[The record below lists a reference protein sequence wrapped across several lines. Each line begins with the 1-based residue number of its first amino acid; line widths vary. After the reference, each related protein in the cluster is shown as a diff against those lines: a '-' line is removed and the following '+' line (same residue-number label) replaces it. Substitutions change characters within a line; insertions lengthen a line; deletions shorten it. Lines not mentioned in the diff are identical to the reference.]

1 MAAGCARIITGRD
14 HVPKGQQPVQTDA
27 KRAKATANEA
37 PSRSPELARVEADI
51 ERTRERVATSVMAL
65 REEVARQTDW
75 REWVRRRPGAFLA
88 GAFVVG
94 FMLGQRR

>member
-14 HVPKGQQPVQTDA
+14 HVPKGQQPV
-27 KRAKATANEA
+27 RVKAGANEA
-37 PSRSPELARVEADI
+37 TARSPELARVEADI

-65 REEVARQTDW
+65 RQEVARQTDW
-75 REWVRRRPGAFLA
+75 REWVRRRPGAFLG

-94 FMLGQRR
+94 FILGQRH